1 VLTTSYWL
9 AEERESLPSRVT
21 SGPVDV
27 IVVGGGVTGC
37 SCALTL
43 AERGLRVRLH
53 EAREVAGG
61 ASGRNGGFAL
71 RGGAGGYAVTRASI
85 GRERARMLWR
95 LTETALARIES
106 LAGDA
111 LNRVGSLRLAADEA
125 ERLELA
131 NDFEALADDGFT
143 AEWIDSPPAPLD
155 RLFVAAIL
163 HRRDGAMHPARW
175 VRRLASRAVAAGAE
189 LVEGSRVEL
198 DDLDTPTVVV
208 ATDGFTP
215 GLLPELG
222 LLVRPVRGQML
233 ATAPI
238 AERLFER
245 PHYARHGFD
254 YWLQLADGRLL
265 VGGKRDASFETE
277 DTAVEAT
284 TAVVQER
291 LEALATDLFG
301 TPPRVTHRWAG
312 IWGETPDKLP
322 LAGRLPER
330 PGVWI
335 AAGYSGHGNVLGFA
349 CGDLVARAILGD
361 APPEL
366 ALFDPAR
373 FG

>member
-1 VLTTSYWL
+1 
-9 AEERESLPSRVT
+9 VT
-21 SGPVDV
+21 SSPVDV

-43 AERGLRVRLH
+43 AERGLRVRVH
-53 EAREVAGG
+53 EARKVAGG

-71 RGGAGGYAVTRASI
+71 RGAACGYAVARESM
-85 GRERARMLWR
+85 GRERAQMLWR

-111 LNRVGSLRLAADEA
+111 LNRAGSLRLAADEA
-125 ERLELA
+125 ERQALA
-131 NDFEALADDGFT
+131 IDFEALVDDGFT
-143 AEWIDSPPAPLD
+143 TEWIDSPPAPLD
-155 RLFVAAIL
+155 RLFAAAIL
-163 HRRDGAMHPARW
+163 HPNDGAMHPARW

-189 LVEGSRVEL
+189 IAEGSRVEL
-198 DDLDTPTVVV
+198 DDLDTPVVVV

-215 GLLPELG
+215 GLLPELSH
-222 LLVRPVRGQML
+222 LVRPVRGQML

-254 YWLQLADGRLL
+254 YWLQLEDGRLL
-265 VGGKRDASFETE
+265 IGGKRDASFETE

-284 TAVVQER
+284 TPVVQER
-291 LEALATDLFG
+291 VEALVADLLG
-301 TPPRVTHRWAG
+301 TRPHVTHRWAG
-312 IWGETPDKLP
+312 IWGETPDQLP
-322 LAGRLPER
+322 LAGPLPDR
-330 PGVWI
+330 SGVWI

-349 CGDLVARAILGD
+349 CGDLVARAIAGD